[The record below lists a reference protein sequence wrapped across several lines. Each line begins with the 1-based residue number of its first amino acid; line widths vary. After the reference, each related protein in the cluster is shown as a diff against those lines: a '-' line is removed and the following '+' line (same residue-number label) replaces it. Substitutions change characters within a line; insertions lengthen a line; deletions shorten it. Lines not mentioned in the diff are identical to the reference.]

1 MRLTYYFGLAFEIR
15 TIFAILDNKPNNYLM
30 ELSNKNIPSLSPDWI
45 TQGLIDFEYKK
56 YMLLAYLQYTKKQFD
71 EVKLYPTLSEL
82 LFHYHNLIQIKENKQ
97 LLSEKFPKKLSKAD
111 FEKLKL
117 TYTSIVK
124 DDEMMQEIESVVE
137 FALPKIN
144 ASVKEGKQIY
154 DWISEHLEI
163 VPVGITP
170 IYFREGY
177 LFLGTN
183 ENQNKEKLTNT
194 VQIYTYT
201 ITLFEMA
208 DTREILRGLNLQHY
222 QTISKSTFQTYENL
236 KINLIKTNKSLPN
249 PATFLM
255 QSSVVCSFEN
265 SIFPIAKRRLVEYLT
280 ILEKK

>member
-1 MRLTYYFGLAFEIR
+1 MSLPNSSN
-15 TIFAILDNKPNNYLM
+15 NKTNQ
-30 ELSNKNIPSLSPDWI
+30 LSPDWI

-71 EVKLYPTLSEL
+71 EVKLYPTFSEL
-82 LFHYHNLIQIKENKQ
+82 LFHYNNLLQIKENKQ

-117 TYTSIVK
+117 TYTSILK

-144 ASVKEGKQIY
+144 ASVNEGKQIY
-154 DWISEHLEI
+154 DWINQHLEI

-177 LFLGTN
+177 LFLGLN
-183 ENQNKEKLTNT
+183 ENQNKLNT
-194 VQIYTYT
+194 IIQIYKYK
-201 ITLFEMA
+201 ITLFEK
-208 DTREILRGLNLQHY
+208 TETKEVLRGLNLQHID
-222 QTISKSTFQTYENL
+222 TLLKSKFETYENL
-236 KINLIKTNKSLPN
+236 KINLIRNNKNLPN

-265 SIFPIAKRRLVEYLT
+265 SIFPIAKRRLVEYLAV
-280 ILEKK
+280 LEKR